1 MKKIDITSNIK
12 PKKNNDLNILTSG
25 AFAAPLFE
33 ILKVIKITKVS
44 NFILVLI
51 RRCKKFCTYTFKA
64 KTSF

>member
-33 ILKVIKITKVS
+33 ILNQPNVPTNIPKYITA
-44 NFILVLI
+44 NIGL
-51 RRCKKFCTYTFKA
+51 
-64 KTSF
+64 